1 MPAHTT
7 TQSNMQDRI
16 VTAIILACFAL
27 ITIAMVSC
35 GKAESGGG
43 KKAQQP
49 TATATTTA
57 ATDSASQHTSRIERG
72 KYLVTVGACNDCHTP
87 LKMGPKGP
95 ERDMEKM
102 LAGHPEGLA
111 LPAPPKVDGPWGMMF
126 TAMTG
131 TAYAGP
137 WGITYSM
144 NLTPDTATGLG
155 NWSEQT
161 FLLALKEGKHF
172 GGSRPIMPP
181 MPWEMYKNMTD
192 EDLKAIFAYLKS
204 IPAVK
209 NKVPEYMP
217 PAGPMASK

>member
-1 MPAHTT
+1 MR
-7 TQSNMQDRI
+7 DRI

-35 GKAESGGG
+35 GKAGAENGTTP
-43 KKAQQP
+43 QQQ
-49 TATATTTA
+49 TTTA
-57 ATDSASQHTSRIERG
+57 TPDSASQHASRVERG

-87 LKMGPKGP
+87 MKMGPKGP
-95 ERDMEKM
+95 ERDMARM
-102 LAGHPEGLA
+102 LAGHPEEVV
-111 LPAPPKVDGPWGMMF
+111 LPAPPKVDGPWGMAF

-137 WGITYSM
+137 WGITYAM

-155 NWSEQT
+155 NWSEQI
-161 FLLALKEGKHF
+161 FMLAIKEGKHF

-192 EDLKAIFAYLKS
+192 EDLKSIFAYLKS

>member
-1 MPAHTT
+1 MSARTT
-7 TQSNMQDRI
+7 TQGNIRDMI
-16 VTAIILACFAL
+16 VTAIILTCFAL
-27 ITIAMVSC
+27 VTAAMVSC
-35 GKAESGGG
+35 SKAETGEN
-43 KKAQQP
+43 KK
-49 TATATTTA
+49 THHTTT
-57 ATDSASQHTSRIERG
+57 TPDSANQHAARIERG
-72 KYLVTVGACNDCHTP
+72 KYLVTIGGCGDCHTP
-87 LKMGPKGP
+87 MKMGPKGP
-95 ERDMEKM
+95 EKDMARM
-102 LAGHPEGLA
+102 LAGHPEEA
-111 LPAPPKVDGPWGMMF
+111 VLPAPPTIDGPWGLMS

-137 WGITYSM
+137 WGVTYAM

-155 NWSEQT
+155 NWSEQI
-161 FLLALKEGKHF
+161 FMLAIKEGKHF

-192 EDLKAIFAYLKS
+192 EDLKSVFAYLKS